1 MGKSAI
7 FSGQPIFSQLINF
20 IPKQEFVSSVKT
32 YGGDR
37 YVKKFNSFHHLIT
50 MLYAEFQNCDSL
62 REIEVGMLGI
72 MQKFNH
78 LGLTYLPKRSTL
90 AEANERRNPKIFEEL
105 YFALLRQHGAFLA
118 DSRNSLLDHRLYLLD
133 ATVITLFQNILPA
146 AGRQPSDGKRK
157 GGIKVHTIVNAAKD
171 VPEMVILNAA
181 ASRDGNA
188 LKEVK
193 LPKNS
198 ILVFDKGYVNFKEF
212 NRFAEEKITWV
223 TRRTT
228 SWAYDVTKENE
239 ITDHLKINGVLGDQ
253 EIILGNTKN
262 KEQTRV
268 RARLVVYYDSKS
280 DRSFEFVTNNF
291 TMSALTIAQLYE
303 KRWQVELIFK
313 RLKQNCQLRNFLGD
327 NENAIKIQ
335 IWIALIADLLTKII
349 QKKVKG
355 RRYAFS
361 TVATIIRLHLMSY
374 FKVLLF
380 LESPHKVLEKQQVE
394 AIEDLFSSA

>member
-20 IPKQEFVSSVKT
+20 IPKQEFASSVKK

-37 YVKKFNSFHHLIT
+37 YVKKFNSFHHLVT

-62 REIEVGMLGI
+62 RGVEVGMLGI
-72 MQKFNH
+72 IQKFNH

-105 YFALLRQHGAFLA
+105 YFALLRQYGAFLS

-188 LKEVK
+188 LKEIK

-212 NRFAEEKITWV
+212 NRFSEEKTTWV

-228 SWAYDVTKENE
+228 SWAYDVIKENE
-239 ITDHLKINGVLGDQ
+239 LNDHLKLNGVLSDQ
-253 EIILGNTKN
+253 EIILGNTTN

-268 RARLVVYYDSKS
+268 RARLVVYYDSTS